1 MARGWESKSVESQI
15 ESAQPDP
22 GIVGRERLTPE
33 QASAVRK
40 RESLILARTRL
51 LDQLQTCRNPRHR
64 ALLETTLAELER
76 TLGRSS
82 AAPKTGAQG
91 QA

>member
-1 MARGWESKSVESQI
+1 MESQI
-15 ESAQPDP
+15 ESAQPDM
-22 GIVGRERLTPE
+22 GTVGRERLSPE
-33 QASAVRK
+33 QASAHRK

-51 LDQLQTCRNPRHR
+51 LDQLRTCQNPRHR

-76 TLGRSS
+76 ALGLSS
-82 AAPKTGAQG
+82 GAPKTGAQG